1 MNFLGNYEFLWGAMD
16 CLWKSMDYWRNPWS
30 PKLNQWALKDINEFR
45 TNYVYTCCQR
55 TARFDECATTDY
67 QVTCHMQMCTGKLA
81 TCRYVEF
88 SGCYLVALEG
98 ALGVRSLWRLR
109 PWFSE
114 RVLNQMA
121 YENQLI
127 IWEINGFIRNQCICW
142 EFQEFLQE
150 ANTCS
155 SKFTNCWIL

>member
-1 MNFLGNYEFLWGAMD
+1 MGSNELLVEINGLLKKPM
-16 CLWKSMDYWRNPWS
+16 KS
-30 PKLNQWALKDINEFR
+30 KINQWTLKDINEFR

-55 TARFDECATTDY
+55 TARFDECAATDY
-67 QVTCHMQMCTGKLA
+67 QVTCHMQMCTGQLA

-88 SGCYLVALEG
+88 TGCYRVALWG
-98 ALGVRSLWRLR
+98 ALGIRSLWRLR

-114 RVLNQMA
+114 RVLNQIA

-127 IWEINGFIRNQCICW
+127 IGEIDGFMTNQCICW

-150 ANTCS
+150 ANKCS
-155 SKFTNCWIL
+155 SKFTNRWIP